1 MPIPQVMTEALSHAM
16 ARFDRDFRTTPDW
29 ADWEQNRAHLY
40 AIEHDGQRY
49 PVKQIVSM
57 ATGLP
62 VSEFSGGEAA
72 GDANQYVVAR
82 GFAVVELRRRNP
94 TWIRDEL
101 ILALD
106 LYLRYAGN
114 PPRGRAV
121 PKSTS

>member
-72 GDANQYVVAR
+72 GECSPDNSRSQ
-82 GFAVVELRRRNP
+82 
-94 TWIRDEL
+94 
-101 ILALD
+101 
-106 LYLRYAGN
+106 
-114 PPRGRAV
+114 
-121 PKSTS
+121 